1 MKNAP
6 ILLLDEATSE
16 LDIDSEEAIRLALE
30 RLMRGRTVIAVAH
43 RLSTLRDFDR
53 IVVLQAGRIAEEGAP
68 EQLLRIPGVYRDLIR
83 REMLRLSTAAPADG
97 FRAAPAASSTLDGMT
112 EGFEP
117 ATSVLTVAEAG
128 AHSRH
133 HVSSSLAG
141 RAETQG

>member
-53 IVVLQAGRIAEEGAP
+53 IVVLQAGRIAQDGAP
-68 EQLLRIPGVYRDLIR
+68 EQLVRIPGAYRDLIR
-83 REMLRLSTAAPADG
+83 REMLRLSTPALADG
-97 FRAAPAASSTLDGMT
+97 LRAAPAASSTLDATT
-112 EGFEP
+112 ESFEP
-117 ATSVLTVAEAG
+117 VASLLAAAEPRARG
-128 AHSRH
+128 RYHI
-133 HVSSSLAG
+133 SSSLAE
-141 RAETQG
+141 RPEAQG